1 MNKKKII
8 IILAIIIFLV
18 LLISLIISKYISKN
32 ENNNN
37 SDNTINEE
45 TTCIVKKNEENKYGI
60 VNSKGE
66 LIVPFIYNEGFDYNN
81 GIAVLTNE
89 KGSTYFNS
97 DGKIIGSE
105 NLALNGPVNTYTK
118 EDYLAIKDAFSGLYG
133 FIDQEGNLQIP
144 FKWKDAYNFCN
155 GLALVEDDSGVY
167 VIDLNGNIIINPETL
182 IEYESVKPLFIYN
195 LLIVSKGDDNY
206 GVINTKGKEIIECE
220 QGVNNIEISNDNII
234 VYKTSETIYYDLEGN
249 KL

>member
-8 IILAIIIFLV
+8 V
-18 LLISLIISKYISKN
+18 LLVIIVFLALIISLIMGKYSQKN
-32 ENNNN
+32 K
-37 SDNTINEE
+37 DNKNIIIEE
-45 TTCIVKKNEENKYGI
+45 TSCIVKKNEENKYGI
-60 VNSKGE
+60 VNNKGE

-97 DGKIIGSE
+97 NGEIVGSE
-105 NLALNGPVNTYTK
+105 NLALNGPVNIYTK

-133 FIDQEGNLQIP
+133 FIDQEGKLQIP
-144 FKWKDAYNFCN
+144 FKWKDVYNFCN

-167 VIDLNGNIIINPETL
+167 VIDLSGNIIINPETL
-182 IEYESVKPLFIYN
+182 DKYESVKPLFIYN

-206 GVINTKGKEIIECE
+206 GVINTKGKEIVGCE
-220 QGVNNIEISNDNII
+220 QGINHIEVTNDNII
-234 VYKTSETIYYDLEGN
+234 VYKNSKTIYYDLEGN